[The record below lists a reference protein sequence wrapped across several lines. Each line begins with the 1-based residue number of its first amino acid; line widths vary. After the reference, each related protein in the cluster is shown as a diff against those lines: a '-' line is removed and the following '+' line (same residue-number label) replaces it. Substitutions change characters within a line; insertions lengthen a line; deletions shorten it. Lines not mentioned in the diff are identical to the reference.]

1 MTSASQ
7 VQFFCSRATDTVA
20 KVAVICRVIHV
31 PVEHLEPGFTLENNS
46 AGTSSSSNYSTY
58 A

>member
-7 VQFFCSRATDTVA
+7 VQVFCRPATDTVGE
-20 KVAVICRVIHV
+20 VAVICPLIHA
-31 PVEHLEPGFTLENNS
+31 PIEQPKPGFTLENNS
-46 AGTSSSSNYSTY
+46 AGTSSNSNYSTY